1 MISYIIEA
9 SICWGGFY
17 GLYLLLFRQTT
28 FFVANRAYL
37 LGSLLLGLLLP
48 LAGPWLPANETT
60 AAAAYYLQP
69 ITVGVG
75 QLELTAASPKPEASI
90 NYLSLLKWLYAVG
103 ALFMAFRMAGGLR
116 QVAQLYYSGQR
127 EKQLGYTLVR
137 TASAHPPFS
146 FWNCIFLSSKT
157 PLSSADQN
165 VIIQHELAHISGRH
179 SLDLLLAEL
188 LCVLFWCSPLPY
200 GYARSL
206 RNVHEYLADQAVLRT
221 ARRKEYGH
229 LLLRQSQSGPA
240 IAFANHFFQTQLKL
254 RITMMTQ
261 RKTSQHAKARY
272 LLALPLFL
280 LFTLAFHKPDLVG
293 QVLIEV
299 RQSDGQLVGAQE
311 MGNLSEADLSKLKQ
325 IQGIRVKEEAD
336 KVILTLRPA
345 ALPSATASADSLPV
359 ASDEVFKVV
368 EEMPRFPGC
377 EEEDAVVREQC
388 AQRRMLEFIYN
399 EVKYPKSAREA
410 GVQGVTVV
418 QFIVEKDGSVTNWK
432 LMRDPGAGLGDE
444 ALRVIA
450 LMAEQAQW
458 VPGKQRGRKVRVQ
471 FVLPIKFKL
480 SDSSAEAP
488 SPPASAEPLALRDF
502 SAAPNPSS
510 GTLRVQF
517 EGEPGSL
524 LLRLLDIEGRELL
537 RRSLPQFDGQ
547 FDEVL
552 DLSQM
557 PKGTL
562 VLQVSQAG
570 RTFAQLLTLQ

>member
-9 SICWGGFY
+9 SICWSGFY

-28 FFVANRAYL
+28 FFTANRAYL

-48 LAGPWLPANETT
+48 LAGPWLPANEAT

-75 QLELTAASPKPEASI
+75 QLELTSASPKPEASI

-261 RKTSQHAKARY
+261 RKTSPSSAARY
-272 LLALPLFL
+272 LLALPLVL
-280 LFTLAFHKPDLVG
+280 LFVLAFHRPELIGQITVDVQLPDG
-293 QVLIEV
+293 TTISRHEV
-299 RQSDGQLVGAQE
+299 EDMDQFKFPNPDAIQSIDVQK
-311 MGNLSEADLSKLKQ
+311 EAGRAIVTLKSS
-325 IQGIRVKEEAD
+325 
-336 KVILTLRPA
+336 
-345 ALPSATASADSLPV
+345 ALERPSAQDTLP
-359 ASDEVFKVV
+359 DGGEEVFKVV

-377 EEEDAVVREQC
+377 EEEDAVAREQC

-410 GVQGVTVV
+410 GAQGMTVV

-432 LMRDPGAGLGDE
+432 LVRDPGAGLGDE

-450 LMAEQAQW
+450 FMAEQVQW

-488 SPPASAEPLALRDF
+488 KPQASAEPLALRDF

-524 LLRLLDIEGRELL
+524 LLRLLDMEGRELL

-557 PKGTL
+557 PKGNL
-562 VLQVSQAG
+562 VLQVSQAD